1 MFTFQLEINPVY
13 NCEWWLSFVIEN
25 LQIVTKPC
33 TPLQMY
39 YSVIFFSNLIK
50 LVVNLKQKLMKI
62 SFVVIAPSP
71 NSIKKKGSLDMK
83 ESDLIEE
90 VYSKGTEPKIRS
102 GTVMGKSFATTFLPF
117 YVESFSLKDLLYTR
131 FGNLILNIET
141 AFSFYNYF

>member
-1 MFTFQLEINPVY
+1 
-13 NCEWWLSFVIEN
+13 
-25 LQIVTKPC
+25 
-33 TPLQMY
+33 
-39 YSVIFFSNLIK
+39 
-50 LVVNLKQKLMKI
+50 
-62 SFVVIAPSP
+62 
-71 NSIKKKGSLDMK
+71 MK